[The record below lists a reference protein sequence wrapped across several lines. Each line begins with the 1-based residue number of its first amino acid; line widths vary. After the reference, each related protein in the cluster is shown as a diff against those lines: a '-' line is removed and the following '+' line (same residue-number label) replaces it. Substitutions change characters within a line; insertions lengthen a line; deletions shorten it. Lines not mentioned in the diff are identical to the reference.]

1 MESTTQIQGLP
12 AAHRHTPTARQL
24 VKNCLYDIH
33 VIQLTYTHTI
43 DNAIV
48 RREKK
53 AIIQA
58 EQMSKSFVAFS
69 ATTC

>member
-1 MESTTQIQGLP
+1 MMKDHLLNMESTTQIQGLP
-12 AAHRHTPTARQL
+12 AAHRRHTPTARQL

-48 RREKK
+48 RREKR
-53 AIIQA
+53 Q
-58 EQMSKSFVAFS
+58 
-69 ATTC
+69 